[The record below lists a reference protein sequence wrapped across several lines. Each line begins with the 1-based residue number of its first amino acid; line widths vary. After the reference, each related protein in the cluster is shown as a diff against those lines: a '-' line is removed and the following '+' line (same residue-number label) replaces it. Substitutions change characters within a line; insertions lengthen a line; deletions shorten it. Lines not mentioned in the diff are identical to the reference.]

1 MKDIMKI
8 VKPLEELGALPEG
21 YSETI
26 EYEAKRWIY
35 SYPIRFFFLFS
46 IRDRKKGILAASV
59 LGNDL
64 AVNDLFDLVKKQLD
78 QAEIFNAASFFN

>member
-1 MKDIMKI
+1 MKQKGRFIPI
-8 VKPLEELGALPEG
+8 LLG
-21 YSETI
+21 T
-26 EYEAKRWIY
+26 
-35 SYPIRFFFLFS
+35 
-46 IRDRKKGILAASV
+46 LAASV

>member
-1 MKDIMKI
+1 MKNQVHCQRAI
-8 VKPLEELGALPEG
+8 VKQLNMKQKGGFIPILLG
-21 YSETI
+21 T
-26 EYEAKRWIY
+26 
-35 SYPIRFFFLFS
+35 
-46 IRDRKKGILAASV
+46 LAASV